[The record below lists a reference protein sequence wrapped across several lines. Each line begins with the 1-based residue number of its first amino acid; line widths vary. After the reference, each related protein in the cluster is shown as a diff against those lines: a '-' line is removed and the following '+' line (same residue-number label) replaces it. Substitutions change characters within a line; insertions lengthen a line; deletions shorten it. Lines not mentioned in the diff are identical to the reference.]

1 MTSTG
6 VSIELITAL
15 LILGGAILALV
26 RAVKG
31 PTTYDRVLAV
41 NVFGTKTVIL
51 LALLGY
57 IGNRSGFLD
66 IAVLYALVNFLGTV
80 ALLRFVESRRFFQ

>member
-1 MTSTG
+1 MTSAD
-6 VSIELITAL
+6 VSFELITAL
-15 LILGGAILALV
+15 LILGGALLALI

-41 NVFGTKTVIL
+41 NVFGTKTVII

-57 IGNRSGFLD
+57 IGNRSGYLD